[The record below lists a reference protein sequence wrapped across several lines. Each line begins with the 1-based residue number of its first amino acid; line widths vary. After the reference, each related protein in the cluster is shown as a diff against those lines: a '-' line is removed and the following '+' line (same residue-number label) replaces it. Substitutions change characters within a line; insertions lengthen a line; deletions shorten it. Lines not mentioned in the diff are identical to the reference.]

1 MPQLSAKKRDAFSPK
16 VVVRGLRSLIGCS
29 FLRAYWLFLGI
40 NISFINVGLR
50 LCCVLNISV
59 IRSCI
64 FLT

>member
-1 MPQLSAKKRDAFSPK
+1 MPQLSAKKSDAFSPK

-40 NISFINVGLR
+40 NINVGLR
-50 LCCVLNISV
+50 LCCVLNISA